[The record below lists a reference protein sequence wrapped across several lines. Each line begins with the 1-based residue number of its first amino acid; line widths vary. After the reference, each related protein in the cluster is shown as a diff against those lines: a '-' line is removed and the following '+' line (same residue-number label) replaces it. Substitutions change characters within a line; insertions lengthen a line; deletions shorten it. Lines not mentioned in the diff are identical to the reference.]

1 MPGSW
6 NQGSDRAWYHAC
18 VQFRTGRQILRY
30 VRRQCARLDG
40 AALRKLSPE
49 QIKQTMCMDES
60 TIEMA
65 ISKAVSEEMEASGA
79 TCMDAPVSGGQLQI
93 TPLQTF
99 VHANVV
105 LDLPAGVIGAKNAT
119 LTIMVGSSSQDAF
132 ERAKPVLETMGKK
145 VLRCGDLG
153 AGLAA
158 KIANK

>member
-1 MPGSW
+1 MLSSTIISMIPTSQHVRSVYVGTGS
-6 NQGSDRAWYHAC
+6 NSTSG
-18 VQFRTGRQILRY
+18 TILS
-30 VRRQCARLDG
+30 
-40 AALRKLSPE
+40 ALKSGKLSPE